1 MCNHTVSRW
10 EKASTVATFLQ
21 LLVVGVSLVF
31 IAYQMQQQKLQ
42 LDQQVKLSRAANT
55 QALVNLVTPLNL
67 KVTERGMAE
76 LWVKG
81 EDGIDKVSDVKERDI
96 QKEQYE
102 TLVIS
107 YMVLY
112 ENAYS
117 QYRSGLLD
125 KEIYDG
131 WDKDLEGFIED
142 HEIEKHWDQ
151 WQDAYRKDFSDHV
164 YEIIRRQKS
173 MPTKQPSPN

>member
-1 MCNHTVSRW
+1 MRNHKVSCW

-21 LLVVGVSLVF
+21 LLVVGVSLWF
-31 IAYQMQQQKLQ
+31 IGDQLRQQELQ

-55 QALVNLVTPLNL
+55 QTLVDLVTPLNL
-67 KVTERGMAE
+67 RVTDREMAE

-81 EDGIDKVSDVKERDI
+81 DDGIDKVSEVKEREI
-96 QKEQYE
+96 EKVQYR
-102 TLVIS
+102 TLVFS

-117 QYRSGLLD
+117 QYRNGLLD

-142 HEIEKHWDQ
+142 HKIEKHWDQ

-173 MPTKQPSPN
+173 MLPRQTSPN